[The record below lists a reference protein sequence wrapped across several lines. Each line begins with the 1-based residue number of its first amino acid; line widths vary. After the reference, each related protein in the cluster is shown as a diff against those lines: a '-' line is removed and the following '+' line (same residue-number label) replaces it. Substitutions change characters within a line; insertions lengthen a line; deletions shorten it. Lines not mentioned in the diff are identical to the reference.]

1 MKNWGI
7 AMDKDMIQ
15 DELCVL
21 DLDVKSPDEFFEVI
35 GKKTLELGYT
45 TKNFT
50 EGLKKREALFPTAL
64 PTTPKPIAIPHSD
77 PENIV
82 KQFIAPVRLKNPI
95 QWQEMA
101 NNGHFLEV
109 KYVFLLGFKREE
121 GHVELLQLLLKNV
134 QDEELMNKLQNAK
147 TEKEYVQIVRSMKG
161 LSNNL

>member
-1 MKNWGI
+1 M
-7 AMDKDMIQ
+7 
-15 DELCVL
+15 
-21 DLDVKSPDEFFEVI
+21 
-35 GKKTLELGYT
+35 
-45 TKNFT
+45 
-50 EGLKKREALFPTAL
+50 